1 MSKIHTFKDGR
12 LHVYIRHD
20 TYKGKLK
27 SENWVGRAFVDKKQ
41 RVVSSGTK
49 NLDEAKII
57 LEKWYDDLT
66 NGVLDNQNEH
76 GSEQPIDTASV
87 ENVPVEKIHEEPVL
101 ENVPVE
107 KIHEE
112 PVLETVSSHK
122 EKSSSSSAGDGKPKT
137 SFLDKIKKTKF
148 DFSFFKKINSKNG
161 QDKSAGKLAKKFK
174 DAFSEK
180 ISRASVSGEEIAGI
194 DISVDSIKVAQL
206 TKLGESWILDK
217 VSIRLLHKDQ
227 VNNNILES
235 KDYISEEIKLALAN
249 AKITTTNVAIS
260 VPVTS
265 AIIRVVPSPLMS
277 EEELQRAIE
286 TDSLWEN
293 LVQLTDN
300 LNDYSIFHQVISRN
314 TKNNT
319 MEILF
324 VASKLS
330 DVNAYSSI
338 IKKAG
343 LNPVIMD
350 VKCFTLKNAFD
361 NSQSSSNKAQT
372 ALLEVGVEDNYLLI
386 VHNNIP
392 IITDIFLRPHE
403 KEALLNIST
412 SVSNAEADV
421 IIRRFG
427 MQIKQALGE
436 YETKYNNKINNL
448 RVVSSL
454 TNIEDILVS
463 FKKNLPN
470 TGFNLFDP
478 FKEMEIP
485 KYNLEKSSLDNKSI
499 YTSVVGLAYR
509 KLDVF
514 GYYKFVTAVKNINLL
529 PNREALKRQNKLKFL
544 SGFAFKGFATSVAA
558 IYLVLIG
565 YSFFEIS
572 YNKNKLEA
580 FEQIQ
585 TEFNEVNIQH
595 SKLRKQSS
603 EMRGALRLGKLVNSN
618 QEFSFK
624 ALNQITRS
632 VPQRV
637 TFSSLDFNGADQ
649 IIITGLAFSDQD
661 IINFISNL
669 NNKSLIALASLQAM
683 NVPQKDG
690 DLQAANNKKG
700 FTIMCKLKIT

>member
-1 MSKIHTFKDGR
+1 MTLIQKFKNGR
-12 LHVYIRHD
+12 LHIYVRQD
-20 TYKGKLK
+20 MYKGKLK
-27 SENWVGRAFVDKKQ
+27 SENWVGRTFLDKKQ
-41 RVVSSGTK
+41 RVFSSGTK
-49 NLDEAKII
+49 NFEEAKII
-57 LEKWYDDLT
+57 LEKWYDDLES
-66 NGVLDNQNEH
+66 GVLDQKNEENTPL
-76 GSEQPIDTASV
+76 SEIPSDSTPAQVAPLEPDNKVA
-87 ENVPVEKIHEEPVL
+87 ENTVIEKIIKPEEDRA
-101 ENVPVE
+101 
-107 KIHEE
+107 
-112 PVLETVSSHK
+112 
-122 EKSSSSSAGDGKPKT
+122 KSSSV
-137 SFLDKIKKTKF
+137 LDKIKNAKF
-148 DFSFFKKINSKNG
+148 GLSFFKKTNSEVG
-161 QDKSAGKLAKKFK
+161 QNKSTNKLRNKFK
-174 DAFSEK
+174 EIFSEK

-194 DISVDSIKVAQL
+194 DISPDSIRVAQI
-206 TKLGESWILDK
+206 TKQGESWILDK
-217 VSIRLLHKDQ
+217 VSTRLLQKDQ
-227 VNNNILES
+227 VNNNILEA
-235 KDYISEEIKLALAN
+235 KDYVSEEIKLALAN
-249 AKITTTNVAIS
+249 AKITTSNVAIS

-265 AIIRVVPSPLMS
+265 AIIRVVSSPLMS

-300 LNDYSIFHQVISRN
+300 LNDYSVFHQVISRN
-314 TKNNT
+314 SKNNT

-338 IKKAG
+338 VKKAG

-361 NSQSSSNKAQT
+361 NSQSSENKSQT
-372 ALLEVGVEDNYLLI
+372 ALLEVGIEDNYLLI
-386 VHNNIP
+386 VHNNMP

-403 KEALLNIST
+403 KEALLNIKNSI
-412 SVSNAEADV
+412 SNDEADT

-427 MQIKQALGE
+427 MQLKQALNE

-448 RVVSSL
+448 KVISSL
-454 TNIEDILVS
+454 QNIEDIIISL
-463 FKKNLPN
+463 KKNLPN

-478 FKEMEIP
+478 FKEMQIP
-485 KYNLEKSSLDNKSI
+485 KYNEEKTSLENRSI
-499 YTSVVGLAYR
+499 YTSVIGLAYR

-544 SGFAFKGFATSVAA
+544 SGFAFKGFAAGIAA
-558 IYLVLIG
+558 IYFLLIG

-572 YNKNKLEA
+572 SNKNKLEA
-580 FEQIQ
+580 YEQIQ
-585 TEFNEVNIQH
+585 TEFNEINIQH

-618 QEFSFK
+618 QSFSYR

-637 TFSSLDFNGADQ
+637 TFSTLDFNGSDQ

-690 DLQAANNKKG
+690 DMQAANNKKG
-700 FTIMCKLKIT
+700 FTIMCKLKTT

>member
-1 MSKIHTFKDGR
+1 MTLIQKFKNGR
-12 LHVYIRHD
+12 LHIYVRQD
-20 TYKGKLK
+20 MYKGKLK
-27 SENWVGRAFVDKKQ
+27 SENWVGRTFLDKKQ
-41 RVVSSGTK
+41 RVFSSGTK
-49 NLDEAKII
+49 NFEEAKII
-57 LEKWYDDLT
+57 LEKWYDDLES
-66 NGVLDNQNEH
+66 GVLDQKNEENTPL
-76 GSEQPIDTASV
+76 SEIPSDSTPAQVAPLEPDNKVA
-87 ENVPVEKIHEEPVL
+87 ENTVIEKIIKPEEDGA
-101 ENVPVE
+101 
-107 KIHEE
+107 
-112 PVLETVSSHK
+112 
-122 EKSSSSSAGDGKPKT
+122 KSSSV
-137 SFLDKIKKTKF
+137 LDKIKNAKF
-148 DFSFFKKINSKNG
+148 GLSFFKKTNSEVG
-161 QDKSAGKLAKKFK
+161 QNKSTNKLRNKFK
-174 DAFSEK
+174 EIFSEK

-194 DISVDSIKVAQL
+194 DISPDSIRVAQI
-206 TKLGESWILDK
+206 TKQGESWILDK
-217 VSIRLLHKDQ
+217 VSTRLLQKDQ
-227 VNNNILES
+227 VNNNILEA
-235 KDYISEEIKLALAN
+235 KDYVSEEIKLALAN
-249 AKITTTNVAIS
+249 AKITTSNVAIS

-265 AIIRVVPSPLMS
+265 AIIRVVSSPLMS

-300 LNDYSIFHQVISRN
+300 LNDYSVFHQVISRN
-314 TKNNT
+314 SKNNT

-338 IKKAG
+338 VKKAG

-361 NSQSSSNKAQT
+361 NSQSSENKSQT
-372 ALLEVGVEDNYLLI
+372 ALLEVGIEDNYLLI
-386 VHNNIP
+386 VHNNMP

-403 KEALLNIST
+403 KEALLNIKNSI
-412 SVSNAEADV
+412 SNDEADT

-427 MQIKQALGE
+427 MQLKQALNE

-448 RVVSSL
+448 KVISSL
-454 TNIEDILVS
+454 QNIEDIIISL
-463 FKKNLPN
+463 KKNLPN

-478 FKEMEIP
+478 FKEMQIP
-485 KYNLEKSSLDNKSI
+485 KYNEEKTSLENRSI
-499 YTSVVGLAYR
+499 YTSVIGLAYR

-544 SGFAFKGFATSVAA
+544 SGFAFKCFAAGIAA
-558 IYLVLIG
+558 IYFLLIG

-572 YNKNKLEA
+572 SNKNKLEA
-580 FEQIQ
+580 YEQIQ
-585 TEFNEVNIQH
+585 TEFNEINIQH

-618 QEFSFK
+618 QSFSYR

-637 TFSSLDFNGADQ
+637 TFSTLDFNGSDQ

-690 DLQAANNKKG
+690 DMQAANNKKG
-700 FTIMCKLKIT
+700 FTIMCKLKTT

>member
-1 MSKIHTFKDGR
+1 M
-12 LHVYIRHD
+12 
-20 TYKGKLK
+20 YKGKLK
-27 SENWVGRAFVDKKQ
+27 SENWVGRTFLDKKQ
-41 RVVSSGTK
+41 RVFSSGTK
-49 NLDEAKII
+49 NFEEAKII
-57 LEKWYDDLT
+57 LEKWYDDLES
-66 NGVLDNQNEH
+66 GVLDQKNEENTPL
-76 GSEQPIDTASV
+76 SEIPSDSTPAQVAPLEPDNKVA
-87 ENVPVEKIHEEPVL
+87 ENTVIEKIIKPEEDGA
-101 ENVPVE
+101 
-107 KIHEE
+107 
-112 PVLETVSSHK
+112 
-122 EKSSSSSAGDGKPKT
+122 KSSSV
-137 SFLDKIKKTKF
+137 LDKIKNAKF
-148 DFSFFKKINSKNG
+148 GLSFFKKTNSEVG
-161 QDKSAGKLAKKFK
+161 QNKSTNKLRNKFK
-174 DAFSEK
+174 EIFSEK

-194 DISVDSIKVAQL
+194 DISPDSIRVAQI
-206 TKLGESWILDK
+206 TKQGESWILDK
-217 VSIRLLHKDQ
+217 VSTRLLQKDQ
-227 VNNNILES
+227 VNNNILEA
-235 KDYISEEIKLALAN
+235 KDYVSEEIKLALAN
-249 AKITTTNVAIS
+249 AKITTSNVAIS

-265 AIIRVVPSPLMS
+265 AIIRVVSSPLMS

-300 LNDYSIFHQVISRN
+300 LNDYSVFHQVISRN
-314 TKNNT
+314 SKNNT

-338 IKKAG
+338 VKKAG

-361 NSQSSSNKAQT
+361 NSQSSENKSQT
-372 ALLEVGVEDNYLLI
+372 ALLEVGIEDNYLLI
-386 VHNNIP
+386 VHNNMP

-403 KEALLNIST
+403 KEALLNIKNSI
-412 SVSNAEADV
+412 SNDEADT

-427 MQIKQALGE
+427 MQLKQALNE

-448 RVVSSL
+448 KVISSL
-454 TNIEDILVS
+454 QNIEDIIISL
-463 FKKNLPN
+463 KKNLTN

-478 FKEMEIP
+478 FKEMQIP
-485 KYNLEKSSLDNKSI
+485 KYNEEKTSLENRSI
-499 YTSVVGLAYR
+499 YTSVIGLAYR

-544 SGFAFKGFATSVAA
+544 SGFAFKGFAAGIAA
-558 IYLVLIG
+558 IYFLLIG

-572 YNKNKLEA
+572 SNKNKLEA
-580 FEQIQ
+580 YEQIQ
-585 TEFNEVNIQH
+585 TEFNEINIQH

-618 QEFSFK
+618 QSFSYR

-637 TFSSLDFNGADQ
+637 TFSTLDFNGSDQ

-690 DLQAANNKKG
+690 DMQAANNKKG
-700 FTIMCKLKIT
+700 FTIMCKLKTT

>member
-1 MSKIHTFKDGR
+1 MTLIKKFKNGR
-12 LHVYIRHD
+12 LHIYVRQD
-20 TYKGKLK
+20 MYKGKLK
-27 SENWVGRAFVDKKQ
+27 SENWVGRTFLDKKQ
-41 RVVSSGTK
+41 RVFSSGTK
-49 NLDEAKII
+49 NFEEAKII
-57 LEKWYDDLT
+57 LEKWYDDLES
-66 NGVLDNQNEH
+66 GVLDQKNEENTPL
-76 GSEQPIDTASV
+76 SEIPSDSTPAQVAPLEPDNKVA
-87 ENVPVEKIHEEPVL
+87 ENTVIEKIIKPEEDGA
-101 ENVPVE
+101 
-107 KIHEE
+107 
-112 PVLETVSSHK
+112 
-122 EKSSSSSAGDGKPKT
+122 KSSSV
-137 SFLDKIKKTKF
+137 LDKIKNAKF
-148 DFSFFKKINSKNG
+148 GLSFFKKTNSEVG
-161 QDKSAGKLAKKFK
+161 QNKSTNKLRNKFK
-174 DAFSEK
+174 EIFSEK

-194 DISVDSIKVAQL
+194 DISPDSIRVAQI
-206 TKLGESWILDK
+206 TKQGESWILDK
-217 VSIRLLHKDQ
+217 VSTRLLQKDQ
-227 VNNNILES
+227 VNNNILEA
-235 KDYISEEIKLALAN
+235 KDYVSEEIKLALAN
-249 AKITTTNVAIS
+249 AKITTSNVAIS

-265 AIIRVVPSPLMS
+265 AIIRVVSSPLMS

-300 LNDYSIFHQVISRN
+300 LNDYSVFHQVISRN
-314 TKNNT
+314 SKNNT

-338 IKKAG
+338 VKKAG

-361 NSQSSSNKAQT
+361 NSQSSENKSQT
-372 ALLEVGVEDNYLLI
+372 ALLEVGIEDNYLLI
-386 VHNNIP
+386 VHNNMP

-403 KEALLNIST
+403 KEALLNIKNSI
-412 SVSNAEADV
+412 SNDEADT

-427 MQIKQALGE
+427 MQLKQALNE

-448 RVVSSL
+448 KVISSL
-454 TNIEDILVS
+454 QNIEDIIISL
-463 FKKNLPN
+463 KKNLPN

-478 FKEMEIP
+478 FKEMQIP
-485 KYNLEKSSLDNKSI
+485 KYNEEKTSLENRSI
-499 YTSVVGLAYR
+499 YTSVIGLAYR

-544 SGFAFKGFATSVAA
+544 SGFAFKGFAAGIAA
-558 IYLVLIG
+558 IYFLLIG

-572 YNKNKLEA
+572 SNKNKLEA
-580 FEQIQ
+580 YEQIQ
-585 TEFNEVNIQH
+585 TEFNEINIQH

-618 QEFSFK
+618 QSFSYR

-637 TFSSLDFNGADQ
+637 TFSTLDFNGSDQ

-690 DLQAANNKKG
+690 DMQAANNKKG
-700 FTIMCKLKIT
+700 FTIMCKLKTT

>member
-1 MSKIHTFKDGR
+1 MTLIQKFKNGR
-12 LHVYIRHD
+12 LHIYVRQD
-20 TYKGKLK
+20 MYKGKLK
-27 SENWVGRAFVDKKQ
+27 SENWVGRTFLDKKQ
-41 RVVSSGTK
+41 RVFSSGTK
-49 NLDEAKII
+49 NFEEAKII
-57 LEKWYDDLT
+57 LEKWYDDLES
-66 NGVLDNQNEH
+66 GVLDQKNEENTPL
-76 GSEQPIDTASV
+76 SEIPSDSTPAQVAPLEPDNKVA
-87 ENVPVEKIHEEPVL
+87 ENTVIEKIIKPEEDGA
-101 ENVPVE
+101 
-107 KIHEE
+107 
-112 PVLETVSSHK
+112 
-122 EKSSSSSAGDGKPKT
+122 KSSSV
-137 SFLDKIKKTKF
+137 LDKIKNAKF
-148 DFSFFKKINSKNG
+148 GLSFFKKTNSEVG
-161 QDKSAGKLAKKFK
+161 QNKSTNKLRNKFK
-174 DAFSEK
+174 EIFSEK

-194 DISVDSIKVAQL
+194 DISPDSIRVAQI
-206 TKLGESWILDK
+206 TKQGESWILDK
-217 VSIRLLHKDQ
+217 VSTRLLQKDQ
-227 VNNNILES
+227 VNNNILEA
-235 KDYISEEIKLALAN
+235 KDYVSEEIKLALAN
-249 AKITTTNVAIS
+249 AKITTSNVAIS

-265 AIIRVVPSPLMS
+265 AIIRVVSSPLMS

-300 LNDYSIFHQVISRN
+300 LNDYSVFHQVISRN
-314 TKNNT
+314 SKNNT

-338 IKKAG
+338 VKKAG

-361 NSQSSSNKAQT
+361 NSQSSENKSQT
-372 ALLEVGVEDNYLLI
+372 ALLEVGIEDNYLLI
-386 VHNNIP
+386 VHNNMP

-403 KEALLNIST
+403 KEALLNIKNSI
-412 SVSNAEADV
+412 SNDEADT

-427 MQIKQALGE
+427 MQLKQALNE

-448 RVVSSL
+448 KVISSL
-454 TNIEDILVS
+454 QNIEDIIISL
-463 FKKNLPN
+463 KKNLPN

-478 FKEMEIP
+478 FKEMQIP
-485 KYNLEKSSLDNKSI
+485 KYNEEKTSLENRSI
-499 YTSVVGLAYR
+499 YTSVIGLAYR

-544 SGFAFKGFATSVAA
+544 SGFAFKGFAAGIAA
-558 IYLVLIG
+558 IYFLLIG

-572 YNKNKLEA
+572 SNKNKLEA
-580 FEQIQ
+580 YEQIQ
-585 TEFNEVNIQH
+585 TEFNEINIQH
-595 SKLRKQSS
+595 SKLRKQSG

-618 QEFSFK
+618 QSFSYR

-637 TFSSLDFNGADQ
+637 TFSTLDFNGSDQ

-690 DLQAANNKKG
+690 DMQAANNKKG
-700 FTIMCKLKIT
+700 FTIMCKLKTT

>member
-1 MSKIHTFKDGR
+1 MTLIQKFKNGR
-12 LHVYIRHD
+12 LHIYVRQD
-20 TYKGKLK
+20 MYKGKLK
-27 SENWVGRAFVDKKQ
+27 SENWVGRTFLDKKQ
-41 RVVSSGTK
+41 RVFSSGTK
-49 NLDEAKII
+49 NFEEAKII
-57 LEKWYDDLT
+57 LEKWYDDLES
-66 NGVLDNQNEH
+66 GVLDQKNEENTPL
-76 GSEQPIDTASV
+76 SEIPSDSTPAQVAPLEPDNKVA
-87 ENVPVEKIHEEPVL
+87 ENTVIEKIIKPEEDGA
-101 ENVPVE
+101 
-107 KIHEE
+107 
-112 PVLETVSSHK
+112 
-122 EKSSSSSAGDGKPKT
+122 KSSSV
-137 SFLDKIKKTKF
+137 LDKIKNAKF
-148 DFSFFKKINSKNG
+148 GLSFFKKTNSEVG
-161 QDKSAGKLAKKFK
+161 QNKSTNKLRNKFK
-174 DAFSEK
+174 EIFSEK

-194 DISVDSIKVAQL
+194 DISPDSIRVAQI
-206 TKLGESWILDK
+206 TKQGESWILDK
-217 VSIRLLHKDQ
+217 VSTRLLQKDQ
-227 VNNNILES
+227 VNNNILEA
-235 KDYISEEIKLALAN
+235 KDYVSEEIKLALAN
-249 AKITTTNVAIS
+249 AKITTSNVAIS

-265 AIIRVVPSPLMS
+265 AIIRVVSSPLMS

-300 LNDYSIFHQVISRN
+300 LNDYSVFHQVISRN
-314 TKNNT
+314 SKNNT

-338 IKKAG
+338 VKKAG

-361 NSQSSSNKAQT
+361 NSQSSENKSQT
-372 ALLEVGVEDNYLLI
+372 ALLEVGIEDNYLLI
-386 VHNNIP
+386 VHNNMP

-403 KEALLNIST
+403 KEALLNIKNSI
-412 SVSNAEADV
+412 SNDEADT

-427 MQIKQALGE
+427 MQLKQALNE

-448 RVVSSL
+448 KVISSL
-454 TNIEDILVS
+454 QNIEDIIISL
-463 FKKNLPN
+463 KKNLTN

-478 FKEMEIP
+478 FKEMQIP
-485 KYNLEKSSLDNKSI
+485 KYNEEKTSLENRSI
-499 YTSVVGLAYR
+499 YTSVIGLAYR

-544 SGFAFKGFATSVAA
+544 SGFAFKGFAAGIAA
-558 IYLVLIG
+558 IYFLLIG

-572 YNKNKLEA
+572 SNKNKLEA
-580 FEQIQ
+580 YEQIQ
-585 TEFNEVNIQH
+585 TEFNEINIQH

-618 QEFSFK
+618 QSFSYR

-637 TFSSLDFNGADQ
+637 TFSTLDFNGSDQ

-690 DLQAANNKKG
+690 DMQAANNKKG
-700 FTIMCKLKIT
+700 FTIMCKLKTT